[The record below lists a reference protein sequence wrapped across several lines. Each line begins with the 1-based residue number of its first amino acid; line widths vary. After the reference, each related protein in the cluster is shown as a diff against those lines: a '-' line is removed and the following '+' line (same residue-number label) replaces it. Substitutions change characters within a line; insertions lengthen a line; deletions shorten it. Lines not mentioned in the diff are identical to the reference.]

1 MKRILV
7 LPLVTAIMLGCGGS
21 KKVAQAP
28 ITPSWV
34 QERPTQAGYYIGIG
48 SARKTTPDYQQAA
61 KQSALADLASDISVS
76 ISSQSVLNAF
86 ESQNYF
92 SEDFRSSIRAEAQ
105 KELEGYE
112 VVDSWEDQNTYWIYY
127 RLSKDN
133 YRRMV
138 EEKKAAAAAKSL
150 DFYAK
155 AITAIEGNDSR
166 TALLIL
172 VKALEP
178 IKPFFA
184 ETITATY
191 RDKQIFLGN
200 EIIST
205 LTSTLNSLTLK
216 GPKAVNVKLGYGIES
231 DKLTYL
237 VTSSNGIPQKSIPL
251 KITYTERPL
260 TNNRIVTNNQGEA
273 SFSINAVRSRKLTE
287 TITVGIDFESI
298 VKEATHDFAIGKIL
312 ARFKTP
318 STETQV
324 IINRPRF
331 LVTSNETNLGVAIE
345 RKPLAESLKRKIL
358 EAGFPITENPA
369 EADYNININSSTRQT
384 GQSGQYTQVSLN
396 LQITV
401 TNTNGNTV
409 YTHSTDRINASHFE
423 AQSAGINAYTNAA
436 KRIES
441 YIAEELIERIIKG
454 DRTY

>member
-7 LPLVTAIMLGCGGS
+7 LPLVTAIMLECGGS
-21 KKVAQAP
+21 KKVAQTP
-28 ITPSWV
+28 ITPSWI
-34 QERPTQAGYYIGIG
+34 QGRPTQPGYYIGIG

-127 RLSKDN
+127 RLSKDT

-150 DFYAK
+150 DFYDK
-155 AITAIEGNDSR
+155 AITAINGNDTR
-166 TALLIL
+166 TALLML

-191 RDKQIFLGN
+191 RDNQIFLGN

-205 LTSTLNSLTLK
+205 LTNTLNSLTVK
-216 GPKAVNVKLGYGIES
+216 GPKAVNVKLGFGIDGNS
-231 DKLTYL
+231 LTYT
-237 VTSSNGIPQKSIPL
+237 VTNTNGTLQKTIPL

-260 TNNRIVTNNQGEA
+260 TNNRIITNNQGEA
-273 SFSINAVRSRKLTE
+273 SFSIDVVRSCKLNE
-287 TITVGIDFESI
+287 IITVKVDFESI
-298 VKEATHDFAIGKIL
+298 VKEATRDFAIGKIL

-318 STETQV
+318 SAETQISITPTKIPCV
-324 IINRPRF
+324 VNRNQPRC
-331 LVTSNETNLGVAIE
+331 G
-345 RKPLAESLKRKIL
+345 
-358 EAGFPITENPA
+358 
-369 EADYNININSSTRQT
+369 Y
-384 GQSGQYTQVSLN
+384 
-396 LQITV
+396 
-401 TNTNGNTV
+401 
-409 YTHSTDRINASHFE
+409 
-423 AQSAGINAYTNAA
+423 
-436 KRIES
+436 
-441 YIAEELIERIIKG
+441 
-454 DRTY
+454 RT

>member
-1 MKRILV
+1 
-7 LPLVTAIMLGCGGS
+7 
-21 KKVAQAP
+21 
-28 ITPSWV
+28 
-34 QERPTQAGYYIGIG
+34 GIG

-216 GPKAVNVKLGYGIES
+216 GPKAVNVKLGFGIES

-260 TNNRIVTNNQGEA
+260 TNNRIITNNQGEA